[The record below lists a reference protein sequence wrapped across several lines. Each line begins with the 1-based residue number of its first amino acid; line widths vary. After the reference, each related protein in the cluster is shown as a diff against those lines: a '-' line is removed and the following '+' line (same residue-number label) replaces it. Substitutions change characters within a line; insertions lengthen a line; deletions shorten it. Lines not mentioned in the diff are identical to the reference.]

1 MERKTDGGIFALLGG
16 CVFTLCGVIIAVQCI
31 KYSEF
36 NSNIGLELFSLFGLA
51 VALFLKKHEAV
62 LGMAIIDIL
71 STLISVITY
80 SLTRFFTPI
89 TAYML
94 SYVFLV
100 LLAFI
105 SLRKGHLAKY
115 FWFIPVAF
123 IVVYFLHS
131 AIWYGYFRDIS
142 ANWVSILV
150 GLIRVL
156 SILFASLWLK
166 SDYFITS
173 NAPAKAPTYT
183 LASIADNADRLKTCK
198 SLLDHGAITEEE
210 FQAKKAELLK

>member
-1 MERKTDGGIFALLGG
+1 MERKTDGGIFALIGG
-16 CVFTLCGVIIAVQCI
+16 GVFTLCGVIIAAQCI
-31 KYSEF
+31 KCGEF

-51 VALFLKKHEAV
+51 AALFLKKHEAV

-71 STLISVITY
+71 SALIPVITY

-89 TAYML
+89 TAYIL

-105 SLRKGHLAKY
+105 SLHKGNLAKY
-115 FWFIPVAF
+115 FWVLPVAF
-123 IVVYFLHS
+123 IVLYFLHS
-131 AIWYGYFRDIS
+131 AIGYGYFRNIP

-156 SILFASLWLK
+156 GILFSSLWLK
-166 SDYFITS
+166 NDYFI
-173 NAPAKAPTYT
+173 APKAPIRSTAYT
-183 LASIADNADRLKTCK
+183 PPPIIGNADRLKTYK
-198 SLLDHGAITEEE
+198 SLLDCGAITEEE
-210 FQAKKAELLK
+210 FQEKKAELLK

>member
-1 MERKTDGGIFALLGG
+1 MERKTDGSIFALLGG
-16 CVFTLCGVIIAVQCI
+16 CVFTLCGIIIAIQCI
-31 KYSEF
+31 KYGDF

-51 VALFLKKHEAV
+51 AALFLKKHEAI

-71 STLISVITY
+71 STLILVITY

-105 SLRKGHLAKY
+105 SLHKGNLVKY
-115 FWFIPVAF
+115 FWVIPVVF
-123 IVVYFLHS
+123 IVLYFLHS
-131 AIWYGYFRDIS
+131 AIWYGYFRNIS
-142 ANWVSILV
+142 AHWESILV
-150 GLIRVL
+150 GLLRVL
-156 SILFASLWLK
+156 SILFSSLWLK

-173 NAPAKAPTYT
+173 DTPTDTPMYT
-183 LASIADNADRLKTCK
+183 LASIAENVDRLKTCK
-198 SLLDHGAITEEE
+198 SLLDCGAITEEE

>member
-16 CVFTLCGVIIAVQCI
+16 GVFTLCGIIIAAQCI
-31 KYSEF
+31 KYGEF

-51 VALFLKKHEAV
+51 AALFLKKHEAV
-62 LGMAIIDIL
+62 LGMAIVSAL
-71 STLISVITY
+71 TLLIIIITY
-80 SLTRFFTPI
+80 SFKFFTPV
-89 TAYML
+89 TAYLL
-94 SYVFLV
+94 SYVLLA

-105 SLRKGHLAKY
+105 SLNRGNWAKY
-115 FWFIPVAF
+115 VWVIPVVFA
-123 IVVYFLHS
+123 VLYFLHS
-131 AIWYGYFRDIS
+131 AIGYGYFRNIS

-156 SILFASLWLK
+156 GILFSSLWLK
-166 SDYFITS
+166 SDYFIAPD
-173 NAPAKAPTYT
+173 APAKKAVCA

-198 SLLDHGAITEEE
+198 SLLDCGAITEEE